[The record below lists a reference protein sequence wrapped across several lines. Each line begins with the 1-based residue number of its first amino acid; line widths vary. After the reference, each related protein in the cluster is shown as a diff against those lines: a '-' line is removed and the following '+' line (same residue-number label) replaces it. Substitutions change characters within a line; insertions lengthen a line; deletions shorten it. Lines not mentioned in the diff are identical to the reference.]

1 MRRIKAVLYAE
12 QALDYYHKMP
22 PAAGYDSSDSLHD
35 GRNCGSRN
43 ARKRRSLLYRNVFPE
58 SRVRSRPALQLL
70 HSISVG
76 MEPLLCREVLDSGV
90 TLTNSRGANAKPV
103 AEHAV
108 SLMLALTRN
117 IHLSVRAQR
126 RKSWRRS
133 ELRNG
138 IEVDGLTLGLIGFGA
153 IAREIARKAHHL
165 GMNVLAVKRSVS
177 TRDQAE
183 QPGYVTLLPI
193 DELHRMLQAADV
205 VILCLPLTAQT
216 RNLIGRTELNQLK
229 STSYVINISRGSV
242 IDEDAL
248 IEALREGRIAGAGLD
263 VFSVH
268 PLPEDSPLWESP
280 QVIVTPYISAASPH
294 TMTRAMSIFAD
305 NLIRLGAECRC

>member
-1 MRRIKAVLYAE
+1 M
-12 QALDYYHKMP
+12 
-22 PAAGYDSSDSLHD
+22 
-35 GRNCGSRN
+35 
-43 ARKRRSLLYRNVFPE
+43 
-58 SRVRSRPALQLL
+58 
-70 HSISVG
+70 
-76 MEPLLCREVLDSGV
+76 
-90 TLTNSRGANAKPV
+90 
-103 AEHAV
+103 
-108 SLMLALTRN
+108 
-117 IHLSVRAQR
+117 
-126 RKSWRRS
+126 
-133 ELRNG
+133 
-138 IEVDGLTLGLIGFGA
+138 DGLTLGLIGFGA

-268 PLPEDSPLWESP
+268 PLPEDSPLWEPSGHRDALHFSRFSP
-280 QVIVTPYISAASPH
+280 YDDSRHVDLRRQSHSSRRP
-294 TMTRAMSIFAD
+294 
-305 NLIRLGAECRC
+305 ECRC